1 MALTVVIYKI
11 RARILESGICA
22 KGRTL
27 KKLGGKKKQPWKPV
41 DSNFVRQVASIC
53 VWSKKYE
60 DKCSGRKIWQEY
72 IFTKVLP
79 TLTLGLKMG
88 EK

>member
-27 KKLGGKKKQPWKPV
+27 KKLGGKKNNLGNQLIAILFGKWQV
-41 DSNFVRQVASIC
+41 FVYDQKSMRINV
-53 VWSKKYE
+53 V
-60 DKCSGRKIWQEY
+60 
-72 IFTKVLP
+72 
-79 TLTLGLKMG
+79 G
-88 EK
+88 EKYDKSTFSPRFFQR